1 MIVTINDLRTLA
13 RRRLP
18 KAIFDYVD
26 GGAEDEVTLRNNR
39 AGFQRYTFAP
49 RVLVDVSQRDQ
60 STTVLG
66 QRLAAPLILAPTG
79 FTGILRPQG
88 ETLAAR
94 AAARQGLI
102 YTCS

>member
-1 MIVTINDLRTLA
+1 MIVTIDDLRTAA

-18 KAIFDYVD
+18 RPLFDYVD
-26 GGAEDEVTLRNNR
+26 GGAEDEVTLRNN
-39 AGFQRYTFAP
+39 APASSDTFDP

-66 QRLAAPLILAPTG
+66 QRLASPLILAPTG
-79 FTGILRPQG
+79 FTGMLRHKG

-94 AAARQGLI
+94 AAAKKG
-102 YTCS
+102 